1 MHGQNGGYEPMNPA
15 NQTGQRQQH
24 DYHPHVQQEMP
35 VEPSKNTQHQP
46 PASKQQHRRQPQQ
59 HARQGQRNQRP
70 APAPAD
76 FTVVKRILES
86 AKESFEK
93 ITTTS
98 GLDIK
103 FFEECLYA
111 QQLIEANYNNA
122 NDKNYSLASAHEDS
136 IRNAL
141 ILVANSGL
149 TLNPQLGLAYLVPR
163 WNSRARRLE
172 CHLEPSYKGLRRL
185 GIDSGAIDSAVA
197 ELVYERDDFKWN
209 DRFTKPHHEF
219 DPFCIDRGKLKGG
232 YCLARR
238 PDGSFI
244 CTPVNMEMLNKI
256 RALSRGGIWNEW
268 YEQMVAKSV
277 IRQGFKDWPIN
288 STGPIAARVTAMQDY
303 LKSVDANTEELD
315 ANSPVAGQVL
325 PQHIELAAPHNEQ
338 HAA

>member
-1 MHGQNGGYEPMNPA
+1 MHGQNGGYEPMK
-15 NQTGQRQQH
+15 QTHRTEQLQQR
-24 DYHPHVQQEMP
+24 DYHPHAQQELNQSPNQSSRHKAP
-35 VEPSKNTQHQP
+35 VATQQPNRRHQP
-46 PASKQQHRRQPQQ
+46 TS
-59 HARQGQRNQRP
+59 QGQRNMQP
-70 APAPAD
+70 APAAAD

-86 AKESFEK
+86 AKDSFEK

-219 DPFCIDRGKLKGG
+219 DPFSVDRGKLKGG

-256 RALSRGGIWNEW
+256 RSLSRGGIWNDW

-315 ANSPVAGQVL
+315 TNTPGAMQVL
-325 PQHIELAAPHNEQ
+325 PNHIAQTLPQNDQQAA
-338 HAA
+338 